1 MENDFREIN
10 YLGDTVEILKYESE
24 SENQFNSRLE
34 FIKKLENKSVNW
46 KEAQRLSK
54 VWYGINYKQCKYQP
68 GLYHTVMSYD
78 K

>member
-46 KEAQRLSK
+46 KEAQRLS
-54 VWYGINYKQCKYQP
+54 
-68 GLYHTVMSYD
+68 
-78 K
+78 